1 MTTDSLP
8 NALILDVRSPMEYDG
23 GHVEGA
29 LNLPLDQFV
38 EHYARVA
45 PDRAQAII
53 VYCASGGRSGQAA
66 QFLTSQGYTQVFN
79 GVSARNVC
87 AQLGRTLV

>member
-1 MTTDSLP
+1 MTTDALP

-29 LNLPLDQFV
+29 LNLPLDRFV
-38 EHYARVA
+38 DRYAEIA
-45 PDRAQAII
+45 PDRAQTII

-66 QFLTSQGYTQVFN
+66 QFLASQGYTQVVN
-79 GVSARNVC
+79 GISERHVAV
-87 AQLGRTLV
+87 QLGRAIV